1 MSTLKVNSIEPANA
15 GSEDYFLA
23 RAWVNF
29 NGTGTVAIRADGNVS
44 SVTDNGTGDYTLNFT
59 TNFSDANYA
68 TVNAV
73 GGTGSSQPLINL
85 GTNSSGKPASIL
97 VGSVRVYTI
106 NDGNSS
112 ADYQNIHVAAV
123 R

>member
-29 NGTGTVAIRADGNVS
+29 DGTGTVAIRADGNVS
-44 SVTDNGTGDYTLNFT
+44 SLTDNATGDYTI
-59 TNFSDANYA
+59 NFSAALTDANYA
-68 TVNAV
+68 ISGSGSTSVNFV
-73 GGTGSSQPLINL
+73 GVSISLSTTQ
-85 GTNSSGKPASIL
+85 TNSSCRVFTGNASAKVDTTYI
-97 VGSVRVYTI
+97 
-106 NDGNSS
+106 S
-112 ADYQNIHVAAV
+112 AAFL